1 MNVNRAFSRMPKMF
15 RPAIAQMISS
25 TRDIIRGCDWDKNG
39 KKETAFNM
47 ALTAERQAVRM

>member
-1 MNVNRAFSRMPKMF
+1 
-15 RPAIAQMISS
+15 MISS